1 MTDEL
6 TLLEK
11 AALLSGASVWET
23 RAVPRAGIRAI
34 NLSDGPHGIRKQLGS
49 GDHLGINGSAPATCF
64 PTAATVANSWDVDLA
79 AQVGEALGAEAAA
92 LDVDVVLGP
101 GLNIKRSP
109 LCGRNFE
116 YFSEDPFLSGKL
128 AAGYVRGIQ
137 AQGVAACPKHFAANS
152 QEHRRMASDSVVDER
167 TLRELYLSAFEIVVR
182 EAAPQAIMS
191 SYNKVN
197 GAYAHENAHLLQ
209 VILRDEWGFDG
220 AVVSDWGG
228 SNDAVAAVAAGG
240 TLEMPSPG
248 LDSARQL
255 VAAVTEGRL
264 SEADLDARVAEM
276 RALVERIDPSLARV
290 ADAEAHHVLARRVAE
305 ASHVLLK
312 NDDALLPL
320 AAGTRVAVIGDF
332 AETPRYQGAGSS
344 LVNPTQ
350 VTTALGAL
358 DASSLEVT
366 RYAQGFRRHGGAD
379 EALAA
384 EAVAAAREAD
394 VVLMYLGLDETSES
408 EGNDRSHLE
417 LPLNQ
422 VELLNRVRQATD
434 RIVVVLSAGS
444 VVEMDWID
452 DARAILHG
460 YLGGQ
465 AGAEATVNVLTG
477 AVNPSGRLAETY
489 PIALEDNPSH
499 AYYPGRAEV
508 AEYREGLY
516 VGYRYYTSAGIPVR
530 FPFGFGL
537 SYTTFAYGDVTVD
550 DAGVTFTVENTG
562 PVAGAEVAQV
572 YVGRVSNGVHR
583 PVRELK
589 GFRKVALEPGERATV
604 TVPFDG
610 STFRHYSVARGAW
623 SVEAGEYEVA
633 VGASVE
639 DIRGS
644 ATLRVAGDPTTIDRR
659 AELPSYYA
667 ATVTDVDDAEFAAL
681 LGRALPRPTAGR
693 VDLDANSPLLAM
705 HEARSPL
712 ARVAARALR
721 SLIARSERK
730 GKPDLNLYFLYNM
743 PFRAMAKMT
752 NGAMSTEMVD
762 SIVTLVNGRHLRGI
776 GGIVSGFVRNARESK
791 RLAADLAS
799 TATPTTP
806 EPAAAQ
812 A

>member
-6 TLLEK
+6 TLIEK

-23 RAVPRAGIRAI
+23 RAVERAGIRALH
-34 NLSDGPHGIRKQLGS
+34 LSDGPHGIRKQLGS
-49 GDHLGINGSAPATCF
+49 GDHLGINASAQATCF
-64 PTAATVANSWDVDLA
+64 PTAATVANSWDLDLA

-116 YFSEDPFLSGKL
+116 YFSEDPYLSGKL
-128 AAGYVRGIQ
+128 AGAYVRGIQ
-137 AQGVAACPKHFAANS
+137 SQGVAACPKHFAANS

-167 TLRELYLSAFEIVVR
+167 TLREIYLTAFEMVVR

-197 GAYAHENAHLLQ
+197 GEYAHESAHLLQ
-209 VILRDEWGFDG
+209 DILRDEWGFDG

-248 LDSARQL
+248 LDSVRQL
-255 VAAVTEGRL
+255 LDAVAAGTLAE
-264 SEADLDARVAEM
+264 EHLDARVAEM
-276 RALVERIDPSLARV
+276 RTLVERIDPSLARAV
-290 ADAEAHHVLARRVAE
+290 DQEAHHALARRVSE

-344 LVNPTQ
+344 LVNPTGLSTA
-350 VTTALGAL
+350 VEALGA
-358 DASSLEVT
+358 SSLDVVS
-366 RYAQGFRRHGGAD
+366 YAQGFRRTGGED

-384 EAVAAAREAD
+384 EAVAAARDAD
-394 VVLMYLGLDETSES
+394 VVLLYLGLDETSES
-408 EGNDRSHLE
+408 EGNDRTHLD

-422 VELLNRVRQATD
+422 VVLLNRLRQATD

-444 VVEMDWID
+444 VVEMPWID
-452 DARAILHG
+452 DARAVLHG

-489 PIALEDNPSH
+489 PLHLEDNPSH
-499 AYYPGRAEV
+499 AYYPGRAET

-516 VGYRYYTSAGIPVR
+516 VGYRYYLSAHAPSL
-530 FPFGFGL
+530 FPFGYGL
-537 SYTTFAYGDVTVD
+537 SYTTFEYGDVRVD
-550 DAGVTFTVENTG
+550 DAGVTFTVTNTG
-562 PVAGAEVAQV
+562 AVAGSEVAQV
-572 YVGRVSNGVHR
+572 YVGRTSNGVHR

-589 GFRKVALEPGERATV
+589 GFRKVALEAGESVTV
-604 TVPFDG
+604 TVPFDEY
-610 STFRHYSVARGAW
+610 TFRHYSVARGAW
-623 SVEAGEYEVA
+623 TVEAGDYWVG

-644 ATLRVAGDPTTIDRR
+644 GTLRVAGEAASMDRR
-659 AELPSYYA
+659 AELPSYYSA
-667 ATVTDVDDAEFAAL
+667 QVAHVSDAEFAVL
-681 LGRALPRPTAGR
+681 LGHAIPVATSDRRPLGPN
-693 VDLDANSPLLAM
+693 DPLLAM
-705 HEARSPL
+705 HQAPSPL
-712 ARVAARALR
+712 ARLAARILR
-721 SLIARSERK
+721 SLIARAERK

-743 PFRAMAKMT
+743 PFRAIGKMT
-752 NGAMSTEMVD
+752 NGAVSQEMVG
-762 SIVTLVNGRHLRGI
+762 SIVTLVNGKHLRGL
-776 GGIVSGFVRNARESK
+776 GGLISGFGRNRRASRE
-791 RLAADLAS
+791 LAAQLTAAPS
-799 TATPTTP
+799 ATP
-806 EPAAAQ
+806 ARVSA
-812 A
+812 